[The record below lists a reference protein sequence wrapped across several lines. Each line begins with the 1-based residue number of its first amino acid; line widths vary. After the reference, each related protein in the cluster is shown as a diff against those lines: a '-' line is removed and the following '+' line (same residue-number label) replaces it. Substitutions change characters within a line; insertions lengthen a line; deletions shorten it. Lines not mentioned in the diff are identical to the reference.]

1 MAQSKQELQWQAQD
15 DARTLA
21 KYQEIIQDK
30 TRMGRA
36 IKEAK
41 KQSVDLQKRAA
52 AMQRASRTG
61 NKK

>member
-1 MAQSKQELQWQAQD
+1 MAQNKQELQWQAQD